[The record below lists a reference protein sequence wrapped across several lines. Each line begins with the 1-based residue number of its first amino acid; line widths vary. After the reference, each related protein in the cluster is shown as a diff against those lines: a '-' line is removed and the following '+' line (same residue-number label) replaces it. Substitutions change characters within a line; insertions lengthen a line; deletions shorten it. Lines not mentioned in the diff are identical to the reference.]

1 MPPLQL
7 LAQVILKESVMLGG
21 INNTLFF
28 TSFAGF
34 AVMGLFIILLKWAF
48 SRGSSLVEKPKKIG
62 DEDQYGLLKVV
73 ASPGNFVEGEMLRLK
88 LDEHGIKATLTQ
100 TKSGPKILVF
110 EKEISVAQAIL
121 RS

>member
-1 MPPLQL
+1 
-7 LAQVILKESVMLGG
+7 MLGG

-62 DEDQYGLLKVV
+62 DEDEYGLLKVV
-73 ASPGNFVEGEMLRLK
+73 ASPANFIEGEMLRLK
-88 LDEHGIKATLTQ
+88 LDKHGIKATLTQ
-100 TKSGPKILVF
+100 TKSGPKVLVF

>member
-1 MPPLQL
+1 
-7 LAQVILKESVMLGG
+7 MLGG

-62 DEDQYGLLKVV
+62 DEDEYGLLKVV
-73 ASPGNFVEGEMLRLK
+73 ASPSNFIEGEMLRLK

-100 TKSGPKILVF
+100 TKSCPKVLVF

>member
-1 MPPLQL
+1 
-7 LAQVILKESVMLGG
+7 MLGG

-62 DEDQYGLLKVV
+62 DEDEYGLLKV
-73 ASPGNFVEGEMLRLK
+73 ASPSNFVEGEMLRLK